1 MNKTSY
7 RKFRPRKGF
16 TLAELITA
24 LVVGSMV
31 MVVMLSIYSHA
42 ERTSAAIIRKVD
54 SSQVGAD
61 VLQLIAEDI
70 DRLIGSGSNVKVSVE
85 SKFDTDG
92 YSTAR
97 LTIEKSIYDKKNK
110 PQPFEKI
117 VWQSD
122 YDYNSDTPG
131 LVLYRSH
138 SGMGLEDKLLDE
150 KRADWEADYTF
161 VPVCQCVTYF
171 RVQVPREDEFYER
184 WTRTA
189 LPPGIVVTISF
200 AEPFDTVL
208 NTLDVP
214 EEEKIVRSIAIDR
227 SRNKKFKIIPLDLDG
242 KGDQEDQDQD
252 TEQSTEESQGEDEE
266 TVKPDSQSRSGQRT
280 KSSSTT
286 DQIKKLQNLGGMNKS
301 GRGNAKRG
309 SR

>member
-16 TLAELITA
+16 TLAELITS

-31 MVVMLSIYSHA
+31 MVVMLSIYNHA
-42 ERTSAAIIRKVD
+42 ERTSAAITRKVE
-54 SSQVGAD
+54 SSQVAAD

-70 DRLIGSGSNVKVSVE
+70 DRLIDAGSNAKVSVE
-85 SKFDTDG
+85 NKFDSDG

-97 LTIEKSIYDKKNK
+97 LTIEKFIYNKKNRK
-110 PQPFEKI
+110 EPFEKI

-122 YDYNSDTPG
+122 YDYNSNTPG

-138 SGMGLEDKLLDE
+138 TGMVLEDKLLDE
-150 KRADWEADYTF
+150 KRADWENDYSF
-161 VPVCQCVTYF
+161 VPICRGVTYF
-171 RVQVPREDEFYER
+171 RVQVPRKDEFYER
-184 WTRTA
+184 WTRTT

-200 AEPFDTVL
+200 AEPSETVL

-214 EEEKIVRSIAIDR
+214 EEEKVVRSIAIDR
-227 SRNKKFKIIPLDLDG
+227 SKNKKFKIVPLDLNG
-242 KGDQEDQDQD
+242 NRGREDPNQD
-252 TEQSTEESQGEDEE
+252 TEQSTEELEDEG
-266 TVKPDSQSRSGQRT
+266 TVKPDTQSRFGRKT

-286 DQIKKLQNLGGMNKS
+286 DLKSRLEKLRGMNKS
-301 GRGNAKRG
+301 GRSNP
-309 SR
+309 SRQPR